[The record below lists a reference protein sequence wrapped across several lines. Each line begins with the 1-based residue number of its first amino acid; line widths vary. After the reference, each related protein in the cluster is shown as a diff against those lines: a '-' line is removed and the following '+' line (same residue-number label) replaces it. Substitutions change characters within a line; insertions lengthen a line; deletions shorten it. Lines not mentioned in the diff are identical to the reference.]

1 MRFSLVPREERF
13 FDMFAELSTVVLQGA
28 RHFNGLLADYTD
40 VEAKT
45 KVIKDIE
52 LEGDHHTHRIVE
64 ALNRSFVT
72 PIDRDDIHALTSALD
87 DILDYIEALAIRLS
101 LFKVKTITP
110 EMREFGN
117 LIEKAAEQ
125 INEAVHHL
133 RNLDHLWSFCREIK
147 RLENLGDDISRKAI
161 SRLFDDGM
169 DPIELIKLKEIY
181 GRMEAT
187 MDRCEDVANVIE
199 TVVLKNG

>member
-1 MRFSLVPREERF
+1 MKFSLVPREERF
-13 FDMFAELSTVVLQGA
+13 FDMFAELSQVVLQGA
-28 RHFNGLLADYTD
+28 RHFNGLLCDYTN

-45 KVIKDIE
+45 KAIKDIE
-52 LEGDHHTHRIVE
+52 LEGDHHTHRIIE

-110 EMREFGN
+110 EMVEFGG

-125 INEAVHHL
+125 INEGVRHL
-133 RNLDHLWSFCREIK
+133 RNLEHLWSFCREIK

-161 SRLFDDGM
+161 SRLFENGM
-169 DPIELIKLKEIY
+169 DPVELIKLKEIY

-199 TVVLKNG
+199 TIVLKNG